1 MLFILEPIIYI
12 TNFLWEGPL
21 LALIILIGLFYI
33 TKINHGFFDYIKKI
47 FTIKTNRN
55 SVFGEIPL
63 LNCLLTAMSGTI
75 GSGNI
80 VGVAV
85 AISVGGPGSLFWIW
99 IVSIICMIVKMVEVT
114 MAVRYRTQDLRG
126 RYWGGPMYYINK
138 GIKGKIGLI
147 LGKIYAISL
156 LILVITDAC
165 FVQVNT
171 FANTFQ
177 NVFGFPAI
185 ISGIIWVCLGIIVL
199 KMGSKERINNFCKI
213 FAPFMCA
220 IYIISTLII
229 IICNYEY
236 LPNIIKEIFYY
247 AFNPTPMIGGFAGAT
262 VMMTISKGFSR
273 GIFSNEAGQ
282 GTSTTIYAKSIVE
295 HPIEAGLYSMIEV
308 IADCFICTVTGF
320 SVLITSTWNC
330 GLDGI
335 SLNLEAFH
343 SLFGIWGEFFICI
356 MVCFFTFSSYI
367 SFFIEYCTSLKY
379 LFSTKISEIAS
390 WLYFVPPLFSVTL
403 SVNIIWTLADMA
415 VGFIILP
422 NIVALIFLNKE
433 FTRLWKSYG
442 SNIS

>member
-1 MLFILEPIIYI
+1 
-12 TNFLWEGPL
+12 
-21 LALIILIGLFYI
+21 
-33 TKINHGFFDYIKKI
+33 
-47 FTIKTNRN
+47 
-55 SVFGEIPL
+55 
-63 LNCLLTAMSGTI
+63 MSGTI

-99 IVSIICMIVKMVEVT
+99 IVSIICMIVKMIEVT
-114 MAVRYRTQDLRG
+114 MAVRYRTLDHNG

-138 GIKGKIGLI
+138 GINGKIGVI
-147 LGKIYAISL
+147 LGKIYAIFL

-185 ISGIIWVCLGIIVL
+185 ISGIIWVCLGIIIL
-199 KMGSKERINNFCKI
+199 KMGNKERINTFCKI
-213 FAPFMCA
+213 FAPFMCV

-229 IICNYEY
+229 IIYNYEY
-236 LPNIIKEIFYY
+236 FPNIIKEIFYY
-247 AFNPTPMIGGFAGAT
+247 AFNPTPMIGGFTGAT
-262 VMMTISKGFSR
+262 IIMTMSKGFSR

-295 HPIEAGLYSMIEV
+295 HPIEAGIYSIIEV
-308 IADCFICTVTGF
+308 MADCLICTATGF
-320 SVLITSTWNC
+320 SVLITSAWKC
-330 GLDGI
+330 RLDGI
-335 SLNLEAFH
+335 ALNLEVFR
-343 SLFGIWGEFFICI
+343 SLFGIWGQFFVCV

-379 LFSTKISEIAS
+379 LFSKKVADIAS
-390 WLYFVPPLFSVTL
+390 WFYFVPPLFSVTL
-403 SVNIIWTLADMA
+403 PVNIIWTLADMA

-422 NIVALIFLNKE
+422 NIVALFFLNKE
-433 FTRLWKSYG
+433 FTRLWKSY
-442 SNIS
+442 SVNTS

>member
-1 MLFILEPIIYI
+1 MLFIFEAIITV

-21 LALIILIGLFYI
+21 LALIIIVGLYYA
-33 TKINHGFFDYIKKI
+33 TKIYHNFFKVIKK
-47 FTIKTNRN
+47 TIKTNTN
-55 SVFGEIPL
+55 GDSSSGETPL
-63 LNCLLTAMSGTI
+63 LNCLLTAISGTI

-85 AISVGGPGSLFWIW
+85 AISVGGPGALFWIW
-99 IVSIICMIVKMVEVT
+99 IVSIICMIIKMIEVT
-114 MAVRYRTQDLRG
+114 MAVKYRTKDYNG
-126 RYWGGPMYYINK
+126 KYWGGPMYYISK

-185 ISGIIWVCLGIIVL
+185 ISGMIWIFSGIIVL
-199 KMGSKERINNFCKI
+199 KMGTKERINTFCKI
-213 FAPFMCA
+213 FAPLMCA
-220 IYIISTLII
+220 IYIISAMII
-229 IICNYEY
+229 IIYNFEHF
-236 LPNIIKEIFYY
+236 PKIIKEIFYY
-247 AFNPTPMIGGFAGAT
+247 AFNPTPMIGGFTGAT
-262 VMMTISKGFSR
+262 IMVTVSKGFSR

-295 HPIEAGLYSMIEV
+295 HPIKAGLYSIIEV
-308 IADCFICTVTGF
+308 IVDCFICTVTGF
-320 SVLITSTWNC
+320 TVLITSVWKC

-335 SLNLEAFH
+335 ALNLEAFC
-343 SLFGIWGEFFICI
+343 SPFGVWGKLLICI
-356 MVCFFTFSSYI
+356 IVCFFTFSSYI

-379 LFSTKISEIAS
+379 LFPTKIAKIVN
-390 WLYFVPPLFSVTL
+390 WFYFAPPLFSVTL
-403 SVNIIWTLADMA
+403 SANIIWTLADLA

-422 NIVALIFLNKE
+422 NMLALIFLNKE
-433 FTRLWKSYG
+433 FVQLWKDYN
-442 SNIS
+442 SNTS